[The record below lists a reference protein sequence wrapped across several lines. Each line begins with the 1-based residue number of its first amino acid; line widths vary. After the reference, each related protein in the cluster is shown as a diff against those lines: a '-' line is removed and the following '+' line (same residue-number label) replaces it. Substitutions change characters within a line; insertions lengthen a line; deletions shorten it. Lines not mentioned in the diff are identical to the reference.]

1 MRLDKFLTECGLG
14 SRSEIKNVLSKG
26 KVKLNGRI
34 EKSPKIQ
41 IDLQKDEV
49 LFENEKLEYKEF
61 RYYIMHKPEGYITAL
76 RDDFCETVMDILPN
90 WVIKKD
96 LVPVG
101 RLDKDTEGLL
111 LFTNN
116 GKLNHDLLSPKKHV
130 DKTYYVQLEK
140 DINDDEIKKLEEGV
154 VILDDYFTKEAKVEK
169 ISSHEIYLTIS
180 EGKYHQVKE
189 MLKAV
194 ENKVIYLK
202 RTKFGK
208 LSLGEL
214 EKGEVKEI
222 ELEDII

>member
-14 SRSEIKNVLSKG
+14 SRSEIKNILAKG
-26 KVKLNGRI
+26 RVKLNNKV

-41 IDLQKDEV
+41 VDLKKDEV

-61 RYYIMHKPEGYITAL
+61 RYYIMHKPEGYITAIS
-76 RDDFCETVMDILPN
+76 DKYNKTVMDILPA

-116 GKLNHDLLSPKKHV
+116 GKLNHELLSPKKHV
-130 DKTYYVQLEK
+130 NKTYYVQLEK
-140 DINDDEIKKLEEGV
+140 EISNEEIKNLEKGV
-154 VILDDYFTKEAKVEK
+154 LILENYLTKEAKVEK
-169 ISSHEIYLTIS
+169 ISPKEIYLSIS

-194 ENKVIYLK
+194 GNKVTYLK
-202 RTKFGK
+202 RTKFAN
-208 LSLGEL
+208 LSLDNL
-214 EKGEVKEI
+214 EKGGVKEI

>member
-116 GKLNHDLLSPKKHV
+116 GKVNHNLLSPKKHV
-130 DKTYYVQLEK
+130 DKTYYVRLEK

>member
-1 MRLDKFLTECGLG
+1 M
-14 SRSEIKNVLSKG
+14 N
-26 KVKLNGRI
+26 
-34 EKSPKIQ
+34 
-41 IDLQKDEV
+41 
-49 LFENEKLEYKEF
+49 
-61 RYYIMHKPEGYITAL
+61 KPEGYITAL
-76 RDDFCETVMDILPN
+76 KDDFCETVMDILPA

-116 GKLNHDLLSPKKHV
+116 GKVNHNLLSPKKHV
-130 DKTYYVQLEK
+130 DKTYYVRLEK

-169 ISSHEIYLTIS
+169 IATNEIYLTIS

-194 ENKVIYLK
+194 ENKVVYLK